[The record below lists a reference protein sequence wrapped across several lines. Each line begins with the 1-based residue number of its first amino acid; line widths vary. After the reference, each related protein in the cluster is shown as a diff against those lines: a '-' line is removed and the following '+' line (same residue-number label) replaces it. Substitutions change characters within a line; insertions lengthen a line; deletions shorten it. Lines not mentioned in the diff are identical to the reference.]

1 MGHLHEPKTM
11 NILLAAD
18 GSVYTKRAVKY
29 LVQHLADFSRKPT
42 IHVLTVHSPLPYPG
56 VAANVGKKQLE
67 KYQREEC
74 EAVLAMATRELKK
87 GRLDATTAW
96 SVGDI
101 PTQVNAYVK
110 RHDIDL
116 LVMGSHGHGAFANL
130 VLGST
135 ATKILASTKVPV
147 MIVR

>member
-1 MGHLHEPKTM
+1 MK
-11 NILLAAD
+11 ILLAAD
-18 GSVYTKRAVKY
+18 GSVYTKRAVRC
-29 LVQHLADFSRKPT
+29 LVQHLADFSRKPD
-42 IHVLTVHSPLPYPG
+42 IHVLHVHSPLPYPG
-56 VAANVGKKQLE
+56 VAASLSKKQVE
-67 KYQREEC
+67 RYQREES
-74 EAVLAMATRELKK
+74 EKVLGMAMKELEK

-96 SVGDI
+96 SAGDI
-101 PTQVNAYVK
+101 ATQVNAYVK

-135 ATKILASTKVPV
+135 ATKILASTRVPV

>member
-1 MGHLHEPKTM
+1 M

-18 GSVYTKRAVKY
+18 GSAYTKRAARY

-42 IHVLTVHSPLPYPG
+42 IHVLHVHSPLPYPG
-56 VAANVGKKQLE
+56 VAANVSRKALE
-67 KYQREEC
+67 RYQREEC
-74 EAVLAMATRELKK
+74 EAVLDKATKELKK

-96 SVGDI
+96 SVGDVA
-101 PTQVNAYVK
+101 TQVNAYVK

-116 LVMGSHGHGAFANL
+116 LVMGSHGHGALANL

-135 ATKILASTKVPV
+135 ATKILATSKVPV
-147 MIVR
+147 LLVR